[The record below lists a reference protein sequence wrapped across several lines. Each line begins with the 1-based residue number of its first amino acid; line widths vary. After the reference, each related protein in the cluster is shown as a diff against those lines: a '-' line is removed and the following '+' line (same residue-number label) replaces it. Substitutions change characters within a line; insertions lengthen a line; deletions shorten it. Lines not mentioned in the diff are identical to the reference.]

1 MTKINQIQQAIIA
14 LSPGAYQKLM
24 DEYLIKRFNF
34 DNYTPYGSHT
44 GTDKTTPGTPDS
56 YVNCANG
63 KKILIQHGS
72 VGKAFPKVRE
82 DLLDCRNP
90 EKTGIPVEQIEQII
104 CCHTSTNF
112 SPGQTAELESLFE
125 NVTVISLGDVSHDL
139 LRKYPSIALD
149 HLGISLDTHQ
159 FFDLDGFIKEYAK
172 NAYSTSLDMPLLGR
186 ENELEILTGLIA
198 SENVVMLYGASGIGK
213 TRLAIEAAKQYA
225 NSREAKLLVLKGNGE
240 SILNDCS
247 FYIDDEKENV
257 IVIDDA
263 NHLPQIQHLLGIA
276 EDKERPYPLKL
287 VLTVR
292 DYIRQDL
299 SKQVNTISKPKTLE
313 LKPLSNNSIEKI
325 LWEIFHIENYELIRH
340 ILRIAK
346 GNARLAVMAAKCVID
361 KNFEAVKNASELFN
375 EYYSP
380 IISQM
385 NQDEITVAFLVAFF
399 DDFKLNESALAVK
412 IAQDKGISYSEVID
426 HCKRLHN
433 AEVINLLDNRA
444 VRFDNQNLRDY
455 LLNYCLLQEKTIT
468 PSELIAYAFPKH
480 KDRVVFAFTTL
491 LNLFRTTERVDYL
504 TLEVHSAWNSVRLH
518 DDESVLSFINAFC
531 PLIPDESLLFIKKKI
546 DTLPELHSEIDIS
559 NIPKQSGFRSP
570 LVEILASFYD
580 SNLFEDA
587 MSLVFRHL
595 ECNTENIGDFC
606 LLFSESW
613 GINYK
618 AHLLNFSHT
627 LKVIERLLAHYQH
640 FPSNQS
646 AVLLYSFINK
656 NFEGRFSD
664 IILNDDDSF
673 RPVNIMLPSIDAI
686 YQIRKL
692 CLQGLAELMN
702 IPDYQM
708 LADEILGDLFQRC
721 ATCDKE
727 VLHSDMQNIAAI
739 FSPILHADNYT
750 HCFYLRQIH
759 LICEESGISYPA
771 SLEKYSSNRIFS
783 RFSILS
789 ENYISRYHKLEDYK
803 QIEACHY
810 QDIENLCDTTSLEE
824 FSELWEALSSPPLND
839 SKFSYDIG
847 RSIHLVF
854 QYLQHDW
861 DRFIGCAEAYINADT
876 PFGFSCYSLI
886 DALIKKWGY
895 VKSERYLQSFSFRYK
910 NKWIADIQNSIPQDK
925 MNLGDC
931 ERIMDFA
938 SQPDDTFVPV
948 YYETAMKAEH
958 VSPGFM
964 AKYLSLLN
972 QKAVLRPYELS
983 NFLRPLTAKNHA
995 DPKELIF
1002 LLKGSEEVL
1011 FDSYLLALHGQPHFD
1026 SDGCIL
1032 HALIVH
1038 SKQFLSVVVPH
1049 LLTSNHDNFS
1059 ISTLS
1064 TLWNAENYME
1074 LVTETIE
1081 SMRATD
1087 RRSCYSLGKVFI
1099 CDPLGKQDKCDFV
1112 LKWINHYIIEYCT
1125 DMDRMNYLFH
1135 ILCGCPKTVYK
1146 QALIRFCKSNS
1157 SYDDFISLPLDALPQ
1172 IWSRSK
1178 SSSINSQLDFWEGL
1192 KQELSGIDFIE
1203 HRAHISAVIQ
1213 SIRSYK
1219 SRTEAEDF
1227 IERL

>member
-225 NSREAKLLVLKGNGE
+225 NSHEAKLLILKGNGE
-240 SILNDCS
+240 SIFNDCS
-247 FYIDDEKENV
+247 FYIEDKKENV

-263 NHLPQIQHLLGIA
+263 NHLPQIQHLLGMA

-287 VLTVR
+287 LLTVR

-299 SKQVNTISKPKTLE
+299 SKQVNVISKPTTLE
-313 LKPLSNNSIEKI
+313 LNPLSNESIEKI
-325 LWEIFHIENYELIRH
+325 LREIFHIENHELICH
-340 ILRIAK
+340 IQRIAK
-346 GNARLAVMAAKCVID
+346 GNARLAVMASKCVID
-361 KNFEAVKNASELFN
+361 KNYEAIKNTSELFK

-380 IISQM
+380 IISLLD
-385 NQDEITVAFLVAFF
+385 QDEITVAFLVAFF
-399 DDFKLNESALAVK
+399 DAFKLNESALAVK
-412 IAQDKGISYSEVID
+412 IAQEKGISYSEFID

-433 AEVINLLDNRA
+433 AEVINLLDNIA

-468 PSELIAYAFPKH
+468 PSELIAYTFPKH
-480 KDRVVFAFTTL
+480 KDRVVFTFTTL
-491 LNLFRTTERVDYL
+491 LSLFRTTASVVYL
-504 TLEVHSAWNSVRLH
+504 TQEVQTAWNSISQH
-518 DDESVLSFINAFC
+518 NDESVLNFIETFWS
-531 PLIPDESLLFIKKKI
+531 LIPDESLLFIKKKI
-546 DTLPELHSEIDIS
+546 DTLPDVHSEIDLT
-559 NIPKQSGFRSP
+559 NLPKQSGFRSP
-570 LVEILASFYD
+570 LLEILSHFYASD
-580 SNLFEDA
+580 LFEDA
-587 MSLVFRHL
+587 LDLVFRYL
-595 ECNTENIGDFC
+595 ERNTENIGDFC
-606 LLFSESW
+606 LLFSERW
-613 GINYK
+613 GINYQ
-618 AHLLNFSHT
+618 ACLLNFSNT
-627 LKVIERLLAHYQH
+627 IKVIGRLLTHYQSY
-640 FPSNQS
+640 PSKQS
-646 AVLLYSFINK
+646 AVLLYSFISK
-656 NFEGRFSD
+656 NLEGRFSD
-664 IILNDDDSF
+664 ATGNDDGGITV
-673 RPVNIMLPSIDAI
+673 VNFKLPATDAVS
-686 YQIRKL
+686 QIRKY
-692 CLQGLAELMN
+692 CLLGLAELLN
-702 IPDYQM
+702 NPEYQK
-708 LADEILGDLFQRC
+708 LADKVLSKLYHRC
-721 ATCDKE
+721 ITCDEK
-727 VLHSDMQNIAAI
+727 VLRSDIQNITSI

-759 LICEESGISYPA
+759 LICEESGIPYPH
-771 SLEKYSSNRIFS
+771 SLEKYSANRIFS
-783 RFSILS
+783 LFCILS
-789 ENYISRYHKLEDYK
+789 ENYISRYHKLADHK

-810 QDIENLCDTTSLEE
+810 QDIASLCNTTSLEE
-824 FSELWEALSSPPLND
+824 FYALWQALSSPPLND

-847 RSIHLVF
+847 NSIHLVF

-895 VKSERYLQSFSFRYK
+895 VESERYLQAFSFGYK
-910 NKWIADIQNSIPQDK
+910 NKWIADIQNSIPQDE
-925 MNLGDC
+925 MDLAAC
-931 ERIMDFA
+931 ERIMDFV
-938 SQPDDTFVPV
+938 SQPDKTFVPV
-948 YYETAMKAEH
+948 YYETAMKAER
-958 VSPGFM
+958 VSPGFIV
-964 AKYLSLLN
+964 KYLSILN
-972 QKAVLRPYELS
+972 HKAVQRPYELS
-983 NFLRPLTAKNHA
+983 NFLRPLTIKDHS
-995 DPKELIF
+995 DPKELIS
-1002 LLKGSEEVL
+1002 LIKGSEKVL
-1011 FDSYLLALHGQPHFD
+1011 FDSYLLALQGQPYFD
-1026 SDGCIL
+1026 SDGYL
-1032 HALIVH
+1032 LLALIAH
-1038 SKQFLSVVVPH
+1038 SKQFLSVVVSH
-1049 LLTSNHDNFS
+1049 LLTRDDDSFS
-1059 ISTLS
+1059 VSILS
-1064 TLWNAENYME
+1064 AIWNADDYFE
-1074 LVTETIE
+1074 LVTEIVET
-1081 SMRATD
+1081 MRTTD
-1087 RRSCYSLGKVFI
+1087 WISCYSLGQDFI
-1099 CDPLGKQDKCDFV
+1099 HDSLDDPDKCDLV
-1112 LKWINHYIIEYCT
+1112 LTWINHYITDHCR

-1135 ILCGCPKTVYK
+1135 ILCNCPKAVFK
-1146 QALIRFCKSNS
+1146 GALITFCKCNRN
-1157 SYDDFISLPLDALPQ
+1157 YNDFDALPLDAT
-1172 IWSRSK
+1172 SK
-1178 SSSINSQLDFWEGL
+1178 SWSGSEIPLINSQLDFLEDL
-1192 KQELSGIDFIE
+1192 KQELRGIDFIE
-1203 HRAHISAVIQ
+1203 HRARISAVIQ
-1213 SIRSYK
+1213 SLRSYK